1 MECLSF
7 KSDKKKKDLFYQTA
21 LIGEESKKLK
31 QNVTKKPQE
40 VVV

>member
-7 KSDKKKKDLFYQTA
+7 KSDKKKNLFYQTA